1 MALLD
6 LAVIGE
12 LLCRGDPLVKGAG
25 KWQKMGTSVTEHGT
39 KKLKSSKSS
48 KAQKLKKLKKLKA
61 QKLLCRGDPLVRGA
75 GKWQKMWPSVTAI

>member
-48 KAQKLKKLKKLKA
+48 KSSKAQKLKKLKKLKA
-61 QKLLCRGDPLVRGA
+61 QKLKSFCVEVIR
-75 GKWQKMWPSVTAI
+75 